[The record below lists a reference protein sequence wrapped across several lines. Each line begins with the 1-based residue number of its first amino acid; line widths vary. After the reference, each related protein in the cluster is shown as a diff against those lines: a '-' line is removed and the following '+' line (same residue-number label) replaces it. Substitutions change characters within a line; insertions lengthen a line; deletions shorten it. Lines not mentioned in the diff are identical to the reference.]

1 MEKKQKQRAMEAT
14 KLKTSHS
21 NLDLN
26 LSEQCSNNSHRDTH
40 EARQRTR
47 RRNTNNSARARGGT
61 ITTRLALVG
70 AGGRVVEGERRV
82 RRRLQVEVV
91 CRPALARA
99 DGLEL
104 FLDRQHRPKVVGH
117 EKRVCGLTEKGG
129 LCLRAVSRV

>member
-1 MEKKQKQRAMEAT
+1 MVTT

-21 NLDLN
+21 NLN
-26 LSEQCSNNSHRDTH
+26 LSEQRSNNSHRDTH
-40 EARQRTR
+40 KACQRTR

-61 ITTRLALVG
+61 MTARLALVS

-91 CRPALARA
+91 CGPALARA
-99 DGLEL
+99 DGLKL
-104 FLDRQHRPKVVGH
+104 FLDSQHHPKIVKRQ
-117 EKRVCGLTEKGG
+117 KRVCGLTEKGG